1 MAVALISTAMISGC
15 ISNLIVTKITS
26 AAGNKLY
33 NYMFT
38 KKTYNKDIPL
48 DDLIKKIDIEE
59 KVNICKIFIETI
71 HNKNP
76 TLDSKL
82 LSLKDII
89 IEVEALLKLI
99 KEKKK
104 KHKHKYFT
112 SFRSLDVSKEKK
124 KLLMYDE
131 ILNRR
136 LDFLIKIISL
146 Y

>member
-1 MAVALISTAMISGC
+1 MALALISTAMVSGC

-26 AAGNKLY
+26 SAGSKLY
-33 NYMFT
+33 NYMFS
-38 KKTYNKDIPL
+38 KQTYDKDISL
-48 DDLIKKIDIEE
+48 DELIKKIDIEE
-59 KVNICKIFIETI
+59 KINICKIFIETI
-71 HNKNP
+71 HNKDP
-76 TLDSKL
+76 TLDRKL

-89 IEVEALLKLI
+89 IEVEAVLKLI
-99 KEKKK
+99 KEKRK
-104 KHKHKYFT
+104 KHKKKYFT

>member
-1 MAVALISTAMISGC
+1 MALALISTAMVSGC

-26 AAGNKLY
+26 SAGSKLY
-33 NYMFT
+33 NYMFS
-38 KKTYNKDIPL
+38 KQTYDKDI
-48 DDLIKKIDIEE
+48 
-59 KVNICKIFIETI
+59 
-71 HNKNP
+71 
-76 TLDSKL
+76 
-82 LSLKDII
+82 SL
-89 IEVEALLKLI
+89 EAVLKLI
-99 KEKKK
+99 KEKRK
-104 KHKHKYFT
+104 KHKKKYFT

>member
-89 IEVEALLKLI
+89 IEVEALLLSLI
-99 KEKKK
+99 
-104 KHKHKYFT
+104 H
-112 SFRSLDVSKEKK
+112 
-124 KLLMYDE
+124 
-131 ILNRR
+131 I
-136 LDFLIKIISL
+136 
-146 Y
+146 